1 CLSLFFNDP
10 ATTDTSTL
18 SLHDALPICPAL
30 RLVGQSE
37 VGAMAGMMGLMT
49 MTVGLAA
56 AAGNAGDRTR
66 AEVTELGDLAD
77 QLGALVLQ
85 DRKSTRLN
93 SSHVSISYA
102 VFCLKKKK

>member
-1 CLSLFFNDP
+1 
-10 ATTDTSTL
+10 
-18 SLHDALPICPAL
+18 
-30 RLVGQSE
+30 
-37 VGAMAGMMGLMT
+37 GAMAGMMGLMT

-85 DRKSTRLN
+85 DVKGLGHGRT
-93 SSHVSISYA
+93 SSFRTYHLRQDTSHKKRPNPQRHVYVA
-102 VFCLKKKK
+102 HA